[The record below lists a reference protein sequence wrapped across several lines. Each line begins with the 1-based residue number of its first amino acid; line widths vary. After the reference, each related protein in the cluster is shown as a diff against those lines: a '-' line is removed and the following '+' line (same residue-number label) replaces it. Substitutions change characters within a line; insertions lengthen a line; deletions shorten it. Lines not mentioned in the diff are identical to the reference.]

1 MSKYLVLN
9 HIPRCGGSSLK
20 KSIYDGIKDNSHF
33 QQAPTYISEYTHSNI
48 CLYEKPHLIEAIHS
62 DTLLFADHSP
72 TFFIE
77 NNFKLPI
84 EDTYRILTL
93 RNPVSRIIS
102 HIRFFYSIHINDIT
116 KNVLVNYLEEFGNL
130 TIDYLTKCQFSDI
143 SLQQKYKEAKK
154 IIEDYQFYFQV
165 EKQKL
170 CEIFNSSNPFE
181 LHIPNY
187 HINRS
192 TISDMTV
199 ISSKT
204 KNIIYST
211 IKPEI
216 KLLEKYYEMDI

>member
-1 MSKYLVLN
+1 MPKYLVLN

-20 KSIYDGIKDNSHF
+20 KSIYDGIKNNAYF
-33 QQAPTYISEYTHSNI
+33 QQTPAYISEYTHSNI
-48 CLYEKPHLIEAIHS
+48 CLYEKPHLIEAIHG
-62 DTLLFADHSP
+62 DTLLFIDHSP

-84 EDTYRILTL
+84 ENTYRILTL

-102 HIRFFYSIHINDIT
+102 HIHFFYTTHINHIT
-116 KNVLVNYLEEFGNL
+116 KDILINYLEQFGNL
-130 TIDYLTKCQFSDI
+130 TIDYLTKCQFPDI
-143 SLQQKYKEAKK
+143 PLQQKYKEAKK

-192 TISDMTV
+192 LVNTMAEINPKV
-199 ISSKT
+199 

-216 KLLEKYYEMDI
+216 KLLEKYYEMDL